1 MEPLYNSFTKISY
14 IKKFTT
20 IFSDDTFRNTFSPA
34 LLREEITQTFNSEI
48 FALNKDEPTYETRK
62 KYYER
67 QMEEELDGVDSPEK
81 NKKIKTKKFKEIDEK
96 VTDCLDPRKTKMV
109 VELNDRES
117 ASIKSFAVK
126 ERNEIKVTTRF
137 MSSKL
142 LRFPKLSL
150 KSFIY
155 DIIETFCFPQKKIV
169 NLYRKYLIEKVEIFH
184 MLTGTDSTALNFIFI
199 SDPNSDL
206 LEDKFR
212 DIIFEVIVKSK
223 IYKRFDT
230 SHKFWDIF
238 GIRKESRR
246 KKLGYYK
253 IENISNPCIL
263 TWLLI
268 QWNTWKC
275 LKI

>member
-1 MEPLYNSFTKISY
+1 MHLIRTNQ
-14 IKKFTT
+14 
-20 IFSDDTFRNTFSPA
+20 R
-34 LLREEITQTFNSEI
+34 
-48 FALNKDEPTYETRK
+48 TRPEK
-62 KYYER
+62 KYCER
-67 QMEEELDGVDSPEK
+67 QIEEELDGVDSSEK
-81 NKKIKTKKFKEIDEK
+81 NKKIKKKKFKEIDEK

-117 ASIKSFAVK
+117 SSIKSFAVQK
-126 ERNEIKVTTRF
+126 RNEIKVTTRF

-142 LRFPKLSL
+142 LTLAKLSL

-155 DIIETFCFPQKKIV
+155 DIIETFCFPQKEIV

-184 MLTGTDSTALNFIFI
+184 ILTGTDSTALKFIFF

-206 LEDKFR
+206 PEDKFR
-212 DIIFEVIVKSK
+212 DIIFEVIVTSK

-238 GIRKESRR
+238 GARKENRR
-246 KKLGYYK
+246 KKLGYYQ

-263 TWLLI
+263 TLAVKVACVVDIKLFFYGLTLL
-268 QWNTWKC
+268 
-275 LKI
+275 